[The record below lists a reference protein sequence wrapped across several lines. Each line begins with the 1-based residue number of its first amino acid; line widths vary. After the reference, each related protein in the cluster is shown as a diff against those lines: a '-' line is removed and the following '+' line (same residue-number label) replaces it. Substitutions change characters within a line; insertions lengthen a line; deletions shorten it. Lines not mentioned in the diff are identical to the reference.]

1 MDRRE
6 ALVALVAVF
15 ASGGSLAGAASEAMT
30 VIYLGAKDC
39 PNCRAF
45 DLHHKA
51 DFEKR
56 VAAKGMRFREF
67 KVDSVRDVGQASA
80 WPSDL
85 RWLIDRLPGEGGTP
99 WFFVV
104 QGHRLI
110 KQTQS
115 FASIA

>member
-1 MDRRE
+1 MNRRE

-15 ASGGSLAGAASEAMT
+15 ASGGSLASAASEAMT

-39 PNCRAF
+39 QHCRAF
-45 DLHHKA
+45 DLHDKA
-51 DFEKR
+51 AFEKR
-56 VAAKGMRFREF
+56 VAAKGMLFREF
-67 KVDSVRDVGQASA
+67 KVDSVRNIEQASA

-85 RWLIDRLPGEGGTP
+85 RWLMDSLPSDGGTP

>member
-6 ALVALVAVF
+6 AIVALIAVF
-15 ASGGSLAGAASEAMT
+15 VSGGSRASFASEVIT

-56 VAAKGMRFREF
+56 VAAKGMIFREF
-67 KVDSVRDVGQASA
+67 KVDSVRDIGQASA
-80 WPSDL
+80 WPPDL
-85 RWLIDRLPGEGGTP
+85 RWLLDRLPSDGGTP

>member
-15 ASGGSLAGAASEAMT
+15 ASGGSLTSAASEAMT

-56 VAAKGMRFREF
+56 VAAKGMIFREF
-67 KVDSVRDVGQASA
+67 KVDSVRDIGQASA

-85 RWLIDRLPGEGGTP
+85 KWLIAMLPSDGGTP

>member
-15 ASGGSLAGAASEAMT
+15 ASGGSLASAASEAMT
-30 VIYLGAKDC
+30 VIYMGAKDC
-39 PNCRAF
+39 PHCRAF
-45 DLHHKA
+45 DLHNKA

-56 VAAKGMRFREF
+56 VAAKGMIFREF
-67 KVDSVRDVGQASA
+67 KVDSVRNIGQVSA

-85 RWLIDRLPGEGGTP
+85 RWLLGRLPNDGGTP

>member
-6 ALVALVAVF
+6 ALAALAAVF
-15 ASGGSLAGAASEAMT
+15 ASGGSLASAASEAIT

-39 PNCRAF
+39 SNCRAF

-56 VAAKGMRFREF
+56 VAAKGMIFREF
-67 KVDSVRDVGQASA
+67 KVDSVRDIGQASA
-80 WPSDL
+80 WPPDL
-85 RWLIDRLPGEGGTP
+85 RWLLDMLPGEGGTP

>member
-1 MDRRE
+1 MDRRK

-15 ASGGSLAGAASEAMT
+15 ANGGSLASTVSEAMT

-56 VAAKGMRFREF
+56 VAAKGMLFREF
-67 KVDSVRDVGQASA
+67 KVESVRDIGRASA
-80 WPSDL
+80 WPPDL
-85 RWLIDRLPGEGGTP
+85 RWLLVRLPGEGGTP

>member
-1 MDRRE
+1 MNRRG
-6 ALVALVAVF
+6 ALLALVAVF
-15 ASGGSLAGAASEAMT
+15 ASGGSRASFASEAMT

-56 VAAKGMRFREF
+56 VAAKGMIFREF
-67 KVDSVRDVGQASA
+67 KVDSVRDIGRASA

-85 RWLIDRLPGEGGTP
+85 RWLLDRLPGEGGTP